1 MVQGPGYTKDL
12 SIIGVITKTEKSK
25 LLLKGR
31 YLINRGRYSFKFL
44 FSVGSHL
51 VAGKCDR
58 QKLRLKDVYKRD
70 LERLNVSTDKWEML
84 ANDRDKWGVS
94 TLHSI
99 YNEKKQNFEKP
110 KQTSQT

>member
-1 MVQGPGYTKDL
+1 MNLGDY
-12 SIIGVITKTEKSK
+12 S
-25 LLLKGR
+25 LK
-31 YLINRGRYSFKFL
+31 FF

-51 VAGKCDR
+51 VACKCER
-58 QKLRLKDVYKRD
+58 PKLGLKDVYKRGLD
-70 LERLNVSTDKWEML
+70 RLNVSTDKWEML

-99 YNEKKQNFEKP
+99 YNEKKKNFEKP